1 VLFNTS
7 EIKKKIQVQQSV
19 VTCSC
24 ASCGFGMCTVFYL
37 YPLVFYVCIQFLFA
51 CAQIESGASSP
62 RDCKSQG
69 CSGI

>member
-1 VLFNTS
+1 M
-7 EIKKKIQVQQSV
+7 EVQQAV

-24 ASCGFGMCTVFYL
+24 ASCGFAVCTVFYL
-37 YPLVFYVCIQFLFA
+37 YPLVFYVPAVVYSLVHRFNQELRH
-51 CAQIESGASSP
+51 SL